1 MWPAHGAFHSYLLLH
16 GQQETLSSVL
26 KQSNY
31 SHGNF
36 NCNPIIFTNSTH
48 IQGRGNFQ
56 GIYTTGRDFGSL
68 LRILLPTSLAQC
80 LWLSNICVW
89 HEFKQTLGDSEGQGS
104 LVCCSPWGS
113 KESDTTEQLNNNS
126 NMYVC
131 MKVFWKIWSTIK
143 GKVLSGKSK
152 KRPTTLRQTH
162 NERET
167 HMERETYW
175 ETHTHWE
182 TYTYRDRHT
191 HTR

>member
-56 GIYTTGRDFGSL
+56 GIYTTCRDFGSL

-143 GKVLSGKSK
+143 GKVLSGKCNLLSSVSSQQRFEATDVK
-152 KRPTTLRQTH
+152 ALGASQL
-162 NERET
+162 
-167 HMERETYW
+167 
-175 ETHTHWE
+175 
-182 TYTYRDRHT
+182 
-191 HTR
+191 

>member
-26 KQSNY
+26 RQSNY

-36 NCNPIIFTNSTH
+36 NCNPIIFTNPTH

-56 GIYTTGRDFGSL
+56 GIYTTGRDFGSR
-68 LRILLPTSLAQC
+68 LRILLPTSLPQC

-126 NMYVC
+126 NIYVC
-131 MKVFWKIWSTIK
+131 MKVFWKIWSTMK
-143 GKVLSGKSK
+143 GKVLSGECNLLSSV
-152 KRPTTLRQTH
+152 
-162 NERET
+162 
-167 HMERETYW
+167 
-175 ETHTHWE
+175 
-182 TYTYRDRHT
+182 
-191 HTR
+191 